1 MGRLPLTTHL
11 KRNGLSTMLMH
22 MYSVNNSTSFGKLW
36 SPSSITLPIHIRRN
50 SCVSRSLLFW
60 HSHRI
65 YWEPIV
71 QAMYLLWNYIL
82 VRFSCDNS
90 KKFSIKNCYSLDMSP
105 ITLLY
110 LLYLITWLSVLDFW
124 GSVELNSLLVAK
136 NVPAFDYC

>member
-1 MGRLPLTTHL
+1 MACLQCSCTCRVLIIVPHLENYGPLPL
-11 KRNGLSTMLMH
+11 
-22 MYSVNNSTSFGKLW
+22 Y
-36 SPSSITLPIHIRRN
+36 PLPIHIRRS

-71 QAMYLLWNYIL
+71 QAMCLLWNYIL
-82 VRFSCDNS
+82 VRCSCDNS
-90 KKFSIKNCYSLDMSP
+90 KKLSIKNCYSLDMSP

-110 LLYLITWLSVLDFW
+110 LLYLITWLSVLHFR
-124 GSVELNSLLVAK
+124 GSVELNSLLAAK